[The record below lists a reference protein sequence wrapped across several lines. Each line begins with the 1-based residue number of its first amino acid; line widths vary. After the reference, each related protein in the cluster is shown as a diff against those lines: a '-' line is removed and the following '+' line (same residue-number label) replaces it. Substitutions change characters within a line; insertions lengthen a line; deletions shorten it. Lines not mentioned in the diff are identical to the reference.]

1 MTGSALLQ
9 PVIPNAGVVD
19 RYEELRRQQVL
30 RPCGRTGGGL
40 GLALFL
46 RQGMKGWM
54 DGWSRCVAAGPA
66 KTPDRSRPGE
76 EIVPWDLRGEVAAIL
91 AGMALSIGQERRA

>member
-1 MTGSALLQ
+1 MTGSAPLQ
-9 PVIPNAGVVD
+9 TVIPNAGVVD

-30 RPCGRTGGGL
+30 SPCGRTSGGL

-76 EIVPWDLRGEVAAIL
+76 GIVLWDLRGEVVAIL
-91 AGMALSIGQERRA
+91 AGMALSIGQEMRA